1 MKSKYIW
8 LFGENNGKTANN
20 NSYYFWKN
28 VVNINDDIEKYI
40 VLEINKQNKK
50 VYNNLNDNEKRF
62 VLWKNSVEHFKK
74 YFEADILLVSLSY
87 LDVTPSSIFG
97 KKLKLKIKK
106 PVIYL
111 QHGTLGI
118 KKIGYKGNSYNNNM
132 FRFCIYNKMIK
143 EKFMEEN
150 NFKEYQL
157 YYCPYLPRY
166 VELVRRDELQKEKN
180 QITWFIT
187 WRDYFKKGDKKV
199 LLIHYLKR
207 VISSKKLVDY
217 LEKENIDF
225 KICVHQFFD
234 ETMLEDVYPLIK
246 SKHIKIELQTKID
259 IMDELVKSKLLITD
273 YSSVGFD
280 FTFLNRPVLFFQPD
294 IDEYLKKR
302 SLYCELEELE
312 KYNIRSSKKLVEKI
326 VSKKYNINAFYKSR
340 LPEKIDYDYV
350 KNHKHI
356 DKMYN
361 DFAEI
366 QRNKITFIG
375 YNFYGVGGTVN
386 ATKALAEGL
395 LEKNHLVELI
405 SLKKTA
411 NTTPFPYGLNVRYLY
426 FAKTKSLKE
435 RLDRMLHKSKKYYSY
450 LNYDCDKKNLSPY
463 CGYKLTE
470 LMNNIKTN
478 TLVSTRESLHLFMND
493 CTSEFV
499 KNKIYFFHTANNVL
513 GEFFP
518 GIIDEIKKEQM
529 KKVVFV
535 TEQNRTNYK
544 NENGLDNYDESIILG
559 NPLESIKMIE
569 KSNIEGIEKKKKY
582 SGIYLLRISKDR
594 INDIKNLIEFG
605 KYLKSNKVKN
615 ITLDVFGS
623 GDYVEK
629 MIDMIEDNDLSDYIQ
644 YRGLTLEV
652 SKELQEH
659 DVLID
664 LSVNNSF
671 GMTYIEAVLNGKKVF
686 CMRNQGSSEVMKNIP
701 NTFIESFDDLCKK
714 INKLDK
720 VTKKEL
726 IKNYEIIEKTY
737 SRSVLANKFIDFL
750 DEKH

>member
-1 MKSKYIW
+1 MKNKYIW
-8 LFGENNGKTANN
+8 LLGENNGKTANN

-28 VVNINDDIEKYI
+28 VVNIDDDIEKYL
-40 VLEINKQNKK
+40 VLERNKTNRQ
-50 VYNNLNDNEKRF
+50 VYNKLSKNEKKF
-62 VLWKNSVEHFKK
+62 VLWKNSIEHLKK
-74 YFEADILLVSLSY
+74 YFEADMLLVTLSY
-87 LDVTPSSIFG
+87 LDVTPSSIIG
-97 KKLKLKIKK
+97 KKIKLKIKK

-132 FRFCIYNKMIK
+132 FRFCIYNKKIK

-150 NFKEYQL
+150 DFKEYQL
-157 YYCPYLPRY
+157 YYSPYLPRY
-166 VELVRRDELQKEKN
+166 VELVRRDELQKDKN

-207 VISSKKLVDY
+207 VISSEKLVNY

-234 ETMLEDVYPLIK
+234 EAMLEDVYPLIK
-246 SKHIKIELQTKID
+246 SKHIKIELQTEID

-273 YSSVGFD
+273 YSSIGFD

-302 SLYCELEELE
+302 SLYCELDELA
-312 KYNIRSSKKLVEKI
+312 KYNIRSSTKLIDKI
-326 VSKKYNINAFYKSR
+326 VSGRYKLNEFYKSR
-340 LPEKIDYDYV
+340 LPQQIDYDYV
-350 KNHKHI
+350 REHKHI
-356 DKMYN
+356 EKMYD
-361 DFAEI
+361 DFAKI

-411 NTTPFPYGLNVRYLY
+411 NTTPFPYGLNIQYLY
-426 FAKTKSLKE
+426 FPKTKSLKE
-435 RLDRMLHKSKKYYSY
+435 RLDRLFHKSQNNYSY

-463 CGYKLTE
+463 CGYKLNE
-470 LMNNIKTN
+470 LMKNIKTN
-478 TLVSTRESLHLFMND
+478 TIVSTRESIHLFVND
-493 CTSEFV
+493 CSSNLV
-499 KNKIYFFHTANNVL
+499 KNRIYFFHTANNVL
-513 GEFFP
+513 NDFFP
-518 GIIDEIKKEQM
+518 GIIDEIKKTRM

-535 TEQNRTNYK
+535 TEQNKINYK
-544 NENGLDNYDESIILG
+544 TENGLENYDESIILG
-559 NPLESIKMIE
+559 NPLESVKMIE
-569 KSNIEGIEKKKKY
+569 KSKIEGIEKKKEY

-605 KYLKSNKVKN
+605 KYLKNNKVKN

-629 MIDMIEDNDLSDYIQ
+629 MIDMIEDYDLTDYIK

-686 CMRNQGSSEVMKNIP
+686 CMKNQGSSEVMKEIP
-701 NTFIESFDDLCKK
+701 NTFIESFEDLCNK

-726 IKNYEIIEKTY
+726 VKNYEIIEKTY